1 MNFLNAFFCKNK
13 SMQKTS
19 ENALTKSKMLKKS
32 RLTKPGSHT
41 NLSLLGT
48 SKVQINLGY
57 WNMTRFP
64 SINECFPLI
73 FFNMNF
79 CVIRS
84 PFKYCPQ
91 NISHKTEPP
100 TPWFTLLYS
109 KRFRGKISLSRKIF
123 AVPIFKVNCHKN
135 MEPFTC

>member
-1 MNFLNAFFCKNK
+1 MQGEVFVNLVNAFFCKNK

-19 ENALTKSKMLKKS
+19 ENIITKSKILKKN

-73 FFNMNF
+73 FFN
-79 CVIRS
+79 
-84 PFKYCPQ
+84 YG
-91 NISHKTEPP
+91 
-100 TPWFTLLYS
+100 LLPD
-109 KRFRGKISLSRKIF
+109 K
-123 AVPIFKVNCHKN
+123 
-135 MEPFTC
+135 EPF

>member
-1 MNFLNAFFCKNK
+1 MRFFAKINPCKK
-13 SMQKTS
+13 LLKTS
-19 ENALTKSKMLKKS
+19 SQNQKCLKKN

-73 FFNMNF
+73 FLTMNF
-79 CVIRS
+79 CLIRS

-91 NISHKTEPP
+91 NISYKTEPP
-100 TPWFTLLYS
+100 TPWFTLFYS
-109 KRFRGKISLSRKIF
+109 KRFSGKISLSRKIF

-135 MEPFTC
+135 MQHSTH